1 MKIYT
6 IFKFF
11 GIMFKDK
18 KEREGYNMRS
28 LARVYID
35 ILTKLITR
43 NSKTFVVPKNKRNLN
58 YDQVPSLVLI

>member
-1 MKIYT
+1 MKSL
-6 IFKFF
+6 
-11 GIMFKDK
+11 G
-18 KEREGYNMRS
+18 N

-35 ILTKLITR
+35 ILTKIIAR

>member
-1 MKIYT
+1 
-6 IFKFF
+6 
-11 GIMFKDK
+11 MFKDK

-28 LARVYID
+28 LESLVRVYIYRHSYE
-35 ILTKLITR
+35 LIAR